1 MGTYYLSNTKLPKVS
16 LNLVSQSTKSQTDIQ
31 KINEN
36 KINSLTKFP

>member
-31 KINEN
+31 KSM
-36 KINSLTKFP
+36 KINLTL